1 MERIARFEKVNEL
14 ISGVPECDVILP
26 TRATTGSAGYDFR
39 SPVSFTLA
47 PGEGITVNTGVRC
60 RMDEGWVLL
69 LFPRSGL
76 GFKYRLR
83 LDNTVGV
90 IDSDYYHSSNEGHIM
105 VKLCNRGEKTL
116 TVSKGDAF
124 CQGVF
129 VPFGITEDD
138 TVTTLRDGG
147 LGSTDKKTGN
157 EEKI

>member
-1 MERIARFEKVNEL
+1 MNKIANFEKVSEN
-14 ISGVPECDVILP
+14 ISGILQSDVVLP

-39 SPVSFTLA
+39 SPVSFVLE
-47 PGEGITVNTGVRC
+47 PGEGITVKTGVRC
-60 RMDEGWVLL
+60 RIENGWVLL
-69 LFPRSGL
+69 LFPRSSL

-90 IDSDYYHSSNEGHIM
+90 IDSDYYYSSNEGHIM
-105 VKLCNRGEKTL
+105 VRLTNCGEKTL

-138 TVTTLRDGG
+138 SVTTVRNGG
-147 LGSTDKKTGN
+147 LGSTGK
-157 EEKI
+157 